1 MRPHRLHA
9 MRNRRRRR
17 LSLKA
22 VMKSDIVMRFYPWN
36 SGRAKG
42 GELSGYRAF
51 GIQRLV
57 ELIEEG
63 VRRHGPTPKGLWGD
77 KNSEENEVRR
87 FDALFDM
94 IDRSQPRSLLD
105 LGCGV
110 GLASDI
116 WRRAN
121 GWAAY
126 AIMIWTS
133 ARS

>member
-57 ELIEEG
+57 EQSRKAYVGMGQL
-63 VRRHGPTPKGLWGD
+63 PK
-77 KNSEENEVRR
+77 
-87 FDALFDM
+87 A
-94 IDRSQPRSLLD
+94 
-105 LGCGV
+105 CG
-110 GLASDI
+110 GQE
-116 WRRAN
+116 
-121 GWAAY
+121 
-126 AIMIWTS
+126 
-133 ARS
+133 